1 MDIKCYIPALRA
13 RLQACP
19 ATNLQLAGASHG
31 VLSPSWI
38 SKFRSGRM
46 LNPRVDTLSALMEA
60 LEHVELESSSAEP
73 IENRRAAA

>member
-1 MDIKCYIPALRA
+1 
-13 RLQACP
+13 
-19 ATNLQLAGASHG
+19 
-31 VLSPSWI
+31 
-38 SKFRSGRM
+38 M